1 MARSRTNPQ
10 VDEYL
15 KKVKKWQEESKKL
28 RRIVLDCGL
37 TEESKWG
44 KPCYTFQNSNV
55 VIIQGF
61 KEYCALL
68 FCKGALLK
76 DANRILIQQTEN
88 VQAARQLRFTNA
100 REIAEME
107 PILKAYIREAVEVEK
122 AGLEVSYKKT
132 SEFAVPAELQTKLD
146 ATPALKE
153 AFEALTPGRQ
163 RAYLLYFAAPKQ
175 SKTREARIEKYTP
188 QILKGQG
195 PNDDYVQTRKNKST

>member
-1 MARSRTNPQ
+1 MAQTKLNPQ

-15 KKVKKWQEESKKL
+15 RKAKKWRDESKKL
-28 RRIVLDCGL
+28 RRIILDCGL

-88 VQAARQLRFTNA
+88 VQAARQIRFTNA
-100 REIAEME
+100 REIAGME
-107 PILKAYIREAVEVEK
+107 PILKAYIHEAVEVQR

-132 SEFAVPAELQTKLD
+132 SEFAVPA
-146 ATPALKE
+146 
-153 AFEALTPGRQ
+153 
-163 RAYLLYFAAPKQ
+163 
-175 SKTREARIEKYTP
+175 AR
-188 QILKGQG
+188 
-195 PNDDYVQTRKNKST
+195 

>member
-1 MARSRTNPQ
+1 MAPSRTSPQ

-68 FCKGALLK
+68 FCKGTLLK